1 MFIVN
6 ELIIVIGVET
16 CVKSIFN
23 KGNNFHV
30 ILWYVC
36 YKLVLLLGINY
47 AININ
52 IYM

>member
-1 MFIVN
+1 MLIVN

-30 ILWYVC
+30 ILWY
-36 YKLVLLLGINY
+36 
-47 AININ
+47 AINWC
-52 IYM
+52 YYWE